1 MSAMAVLPEK
11 PQTTPEPFP
20 RPQDAEDAGPYLW
33 TCDEYHRMIKAG
45 FFDDK
50 RVELLDGEI
59 LRMPAQ
65 LTPHATAIRRTF
77 HALRAAFGA
86 DFDIAMQLPITLSNR
101 SEPEPDITVAR
112 GSAEDFA
119 DHHPTPSEVA
129 LLVEVSDSTLSRDR
143 GRKAR
148 AYARAGV
155 TDYWIVNLVDRRLEV
170 HRDPQLDGQYQDV
183 QAYGP
188 EEIVSPLALPDAEI
202 PVAGLLPPAP

>member
-1 MSAMAVLPEK
+1 MSATAVLPEK
-11 PQTTPEPFP
+11 RQTTPEQPP
-20 RPQDAEDAGPYLW
+20 RPQDAEDVGPYLW
-33 TCDEYHRMIKAG
+33 TCDEYHRMTEEG

-65 LTPHATAIRRTF
+65 LTPHATGIRRTF
-77 HALRAAFGA
+77 HVLRGAFGA

-101 SEPEPDITVAR
+101 SEPEPDVTVAR
-112 GSAEDFA
+112 GSAEEFA
-119 DHHPTPSEVA
+119 DHHPGPAEIA
-129 LLVEVSDSTLSRDR
+129 LLVEVLDSTLRRDQ

-170 HRDPQLDGQYQDV
+170 YRDPLPEGQYQDV
-183 QAYGP
+183 QVYEPGDT
-188 EEIVSPLALPDAEI
+188 VGPLALPDSEI
-202 PVAGLLPPAP
+202 SVADLLPVA